1 MNDSTRRQILSLGGA
16 GLVARGIAI
25 FMPVVLVRLLDID
38 TFGQYRY
45 VWLIAGT
52 ATLLATLGMP
62 GSLLYFVPRSDGRNK
77 HRFVYQTLL
86 FVVFT
91 GLIAAVIF
99 GPWNPW
105 LPDRM
110 RDISNSLYTV
120 PLFVFLWLLG
130 SVIEVLPNADQR
142 IRWQSFVILASSLF
156 RALIILT
163 TAWVTR
169 DLQAIL
175 LAMIVLALFRVALL
189 FYYVARF
196 HPPPCSR
203 ITATSFKTQFSFALP
218 LGISSKLFDLRR
230 LGEQWIV
237 AFLFAPSVF
246 SVFSVAANILPL
258 VQLIRKPVQ
267 SVILPKM
274 SKAQGLADINSVK
287 LLNKRGNVVVS
298 MVLLP
303 MIALLMI
310 LAEVL
315 MTVLFGQNYK
325 GAGLIFQVYL
335 LGVLPQAVEVGSI
348 LVAFAQARFMMR
360 VGLIVAVFSLTVSYI
375 GAKTLGPAGAAIGSV
390 VAGFVDLGIRLRRA
404 SEVTDTPI
412 KELQD
417 WDNLVVIALA
427 VVASAVVTITVRNA
441 LHFESPWLDMSLSTA
456 IFGATYFSVLMLSGS
471 KWVLEAL
478 TGTTRDR

>member
-1 MNDSTRRQILSLGGA
+1 
-16 GLVARGIAI
+16 
-25 FMPVVLVRLLDID
+25 
-38 TFGQYRY
+38 
-45 VWLIAGT
+45 
-52 ATLLATLGMP
+52 
-62 GSLLYFVPRSDGRNK
+62 
-77 HRFVYQTLL
+77 
-86 FVVFT
+86 
-91 GLIAAVIF
+91 
-99 GPWNPW
+99 
-105 LPDRM
+105 
-110 RDISNSLYTV
+110 
-120 PLFVFLWLLG
+120 
-130 SVIEVLPNADQR
+130 
-142 IRWQSFVILASSLF
+142 
-156 RALIILT
+156 
-163 TAWVTR
+163 
-169 DLQAIL
+169 
-175 LAMIVLALFRVALL
+175 
-189 FYYVARF
+189 
-196 HPPPCSR
+196 
-203 ITATSFKTQFSFALP
+203 LP